1 MERNRIF
8 GRKGLDLGGE
18 YEFANRYTDLRAGVA
33 YSQLNREST
42 LMYPYVKG
50 QKLHFTKVYAELIRA
65 FGFWE
70 VTLAADYR
78 QGGFEECEKQFE
90 TSGEQPG
97 EYPGQLTGYYNY
109 ETEYLTAKRLGAGL
123 GVRRNIERFYVE
135 LYARYEHGFDLQYVA
150 QPNRV
155 RATVSVGY
163 NF

>member
-1 MERNRIF
+1 M
-8 GRKGLDLGGE
+8 RK
-18 YEFANRYTDLRAGVA
+18 TV
-33 YSQLNREST
+33 
-42 LMYPYVKG
+42 
-50 QKLHFTKVYAELIRA
+50 
-65 FGFWE
+65 
-70 VTLAADYR
+70 
-78 QGGFEECEKQFE
+78 E
-90 TSGEQPG
+90 TSGGQPG

-109 ETEYLTAKRLGAGL
+109 ETEYLTAKRLGTGL

>member
-1 MERNRIF
+1 MD
-8 GRKGLDLGGE
+8 GH
-18 YEFANRYTDLRAGVA
+18 
-33 YSQLNREST
+33 
-42 LMYPYVKG
+42 
-50 QKLHFTKVYAELIRA
+50 LHGDFHCNG

-70 VTLAADYR
+70 LTLAADYR

-123 GVRRNIERFYVE
+123 GVRRNIKRFYVE

-155 RATVSVGY
+155 RATVSAGY